1 MLLLQGDAAQR
12 ALAAWAMGWEPAIQ
26 ASGDDWQAP
35 ILAELLDDPYYAVR
49 FITHRSMK
57 RFSPFENLEY
67 NFTDTEEELL
77 KAQEAVRATWFEEP
91 GRNQDHRNPDVLT
104 NPDGSLIME
113 TLNNILSRRDDAPID
128 IAE

>member
-1 MLLLQGDAAQR
+1 
-12 ALAAWAMGWEPAIQ
+12 MGWEPAIQ

-57 RFSPFENLEY
+57 RFTPFENLEY
-67 NFTDTEEELL
+67 NFTDTEEALL
-77 KAQEAVRATWFEEP
+77 KVQEAVRATWFEEP
-91 GRNQDHRNPDVLT
+91 GRNQTHRNADVLT
-104 NPDGSLIME
+104 NPDGSLIMD